1 MHINSFYH
9 QPNYN
14 RHNPSEPDLPPP
26 ISKNHKRKIFFILFV
41 FLVGGFFLW
50 FQKSETKTPDE
61 IAIEEQPSPPE
72 QILGEKKEP
81 EKIVNYVISEGDIPA
96 EVFFEYGKLDANA
109 VANLLLSAEDVY
121 DFTNLKIGQKI
132 DFIFSEDDE
141 LKRIEYYQN
150 SENFILAK
158 LEEENFKVSQEK
170 IPYETK
176 TEKLHVEI
184 DEFLYKDALD
194 AGLTDASILEV
205 ADIFSFD
212 IDFTTEIRKGDEM
225 SIYYEKRTLNG
236 EPAPDGKVLAAK
248 FINEGEEYFG
258 YYYELEGEG
267 GHYDSEGKEL
277 LRQFLRAPLSYRR
290 ITSGYTGARLHPITK
305 TVTAHYQID
314 YAAPIG
320 TPVVATARGTVTS
333 AGYEGGW
340 GNMVRL
346 RHDNGYS
353 THYGHLSA
361 YGKNIKAGTSV
372 SQGQVIGYVGSTGW
386 STGPHLDYGMRL
398 NGSPIN
404 PLSLKLPKG
413 TPLEGA
419 DLENF
424 QKIKQEYDQYLK

>member
-1 MHINSFYH
+1 
-9 QPNYN
+9 
-14 RHNPSEPDLPPP
+14 
-26 ISKNHKRKIFFILFV
+26 
-41 FLVGGFFLW
+41 
-50 FQKSETKTPDE
+50 
-61 IAIEEQPSPPE
+61 
-72 QILGEKKEP
+72 
-81 EKIVNYVISEGDIPA
+81 
-96 EVFFEYGKLDANA
+96 
-109 VANLLLSAEDVY
+109 
-121 DFTNLKIGQKI
+121 
-132 DFIFSEDDE
+132 
-141 LKRIEYYQN
+141 
-150 SENFILAK
+150 
-158 LEEENFKVSQEK
+158 
-170 IPYETK
+170 
-176 TEKLHVEI
+176 
-184 DEFLYKDALD
+184 
-194 AGLTDASILEV
+194 
-205 ADIFSFD
+205 
-212 IDFTTEIRKGDEM
+212 M

>member
-1 MHINSFYH
+1 MRINSFYH

-14 RHNPSEPDLPPP
+14 CSEPDLPPP
-26 ISKNHKRKIFFILFV
+26 TPKKHKRKIFFILFV
-41 FLVGGFFLW
+41 FFIGGFFLW
-50 FQKSETKTPDE
+50 SQKSKTE
-61 IAIEEQPSPPE
+61 SSKELVTESQASQPE

-81 EKIVNYVISEGDIPA
+81 EKILSYVINEGDIPA
-96 EVFFEYGKLDANA
+96 EVFFEYGKLGANA
-109 VANLLLSAEDVY
+109 VENLLSSAEDVY

-132 DFIFSEDDE
+132 DFIFTENDE
-141 LKRIEYYQN
+141 LNRIEYYQN

-170 IPYETK
+170 IPYDIK
-176 TEKLHVEI
+176 TEKLHIEI

-212 IDFTTEIRKGDEM
+212 IDFTTELRKGDELA
-225 SIYYEKRTLNG
+225 IYYEKRTLNG

-248 FINEGEEYFG
+248 FINAGQEYFG
-258 YYYELEGEG
+258 YYYNSEGEG

-277 LRQFLRAPLSYRR
+277 LRQFLRAPLSYRS

-333 AGYEGGW
+333 AGYDGGW
-340 GNMVRL
+340 GNIIRL

-361 YGKNIKAGTSV
+361 YAKTIRAGASV

-398 NGSPIN
+398 NGAPIN

-419 DLENF
+419 ELEKF
-424 QKIKQEYDQYLK
+424 QKVKEEYDRYLN